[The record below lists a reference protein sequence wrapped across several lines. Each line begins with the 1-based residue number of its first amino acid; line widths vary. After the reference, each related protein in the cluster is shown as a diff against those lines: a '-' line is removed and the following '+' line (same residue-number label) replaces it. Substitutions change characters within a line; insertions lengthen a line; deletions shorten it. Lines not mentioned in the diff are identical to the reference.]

1 MRITQPN
8 QIVLTRLAALMLIAT
23 VIGNVDLRGQ
33 SGRRGSK
40 SNTSP
45 APVAAPSPANSLSET
60 PDRTPRLKLDLL
72 VAADYSGKK
81 LQSEAQVYTSN
92 LIRLR
97 ELSDGSITD
106 LGELVTS
113 EAIKR
118 AKQEETAY
126 VALLK
131 FEIDAVQDG
140 RLILNSQ
147 NLEVQCHVYEPKT
160 GKRIVKDKTFYQPVG
175 PFGSRT
181 PGEIGSGDPPVKLTT
196 EAAGASVA
204 DQIRHGLLL
213 ALSERSS
220 VE

>member
-1 MRITQPN
+1 MRITRPN
-8 QIVLTRLAALMLIAT
+8 QIMLPRLAALLLIAM
-23 VIGNVDLRGQ
+23 VVGGVELRGQ

-40 SNTSP
+40 PNTNP
-45 APVAAPSPANSLSET
+45 PPVAAPSPAET
-60 PDRTPRLKLDLL
+60 SDRTARLKLDLL
-72 VAADYSGKK
+72 VAADYSGKR
-81 LQSEAQVYTSN
+81 LPSEARVYASN

-106 LGELVTS
+106 IGELGTS
-113 EAIKR
+113 EVIKR

-131 FEIDAVQDG
+131 FEIDAVQNG
-140 RLILNSQ
+140 KLILNSQ
-147 NLEVQCHVYEPKT
+147 NLKVQCHVYEPKT

-181 PGEIGSGDPPVKLTT
+181 PGEIGSGAPPVKLTT
-196 EAAGASVA
+196 EAAGDSVA

-213 ALSERSS
+213 ALRERSS

>member
-1 MRITQPN
+1 M
-8 QIVLTRLAALMLIAT
+8 LTKNRFKHLTALLALT
-23 VIGNVDLRGQ
+23 VVVPGVSSHGQ

-40 SNTSP
+40 PNTTP
-45 APVAAPSPANSLSET
+45 PPFAASPANSPSET
-60 PDRTPRLKLDLL
+60 ADRTPRLKLDLL

-81 LQSEAQVYTSN
+81 LPSEAHVYASN

-106 LGELVTS
+106 IGELATS
-113 EAIKR
+113 EVIKR

-160 GKRIVKDKTFYQPVG
+160 GKRIVKDKTYYQPVG
-175 PFGSRT
+175 LFGSRT
-181 PGEIGSGDPPVKLTT
+181 PGEIGSGAPPVKLNT

-213 ALSERSS
+213 ALRERSS

>member
-1 MRITQPN
+1 M
-8 QIVLTRLAALMLIAT
+8 LTKNRFKQLTALLAFMSMVGGISSS
-23 VIGNVDLRGQ
+23 GQ

-40 SNTSP
+40 PNSNP
-45 APVAAPSPANSLSET
+45 PPVAAPSPANSPAESS
-60 PDRTPRLKLDLL
+60 DRTARLKLDLL
-72 VAADYSGKK
+72 VAADYSGKR
-81 LQSEAQVYTSN
+81 LPSEARVYASN

-106 LGELVTS
+106 LGELGTS
-113 EAIKR
+113 EVIKR
-118 AKQEETAY
+118 AKQEQTVY

-140 RLILNSQ
+140 KLILNSQ

-160 GKRIVKDKTFYQPVG
+160 GKRIVKDKTYYQPVG

-181 PGEIGSGDPPVKLTT
+181 PGEIGSGAPPVKLTT

-213 ALSERSS
+213 ALRERSS

>member
-1 MRITQPN
+1 M
-8 QIVLTRLAALMLIAT
+8 LTKNRFKPLTALLVFT
-23 VIGNVDLRGQ
+23 LVFGGVSSRGQ
-33 SGRRGSK
+33 SGRRGAK

-45 APVAAPSPANSLSET
+45 PVAAPSPANSTAET
-60 PDRTPRLKLDLL
+60 PDRTARIKLDLL
-72 VAADYSGKK
+72 VAVDYSEKRLPTE
-81 LQSEAQVYTSN
+81 LQIYGSTAFS
-92 LIRLR
+92 LR
-97 ELSDGSITD
+97 DLNDGSITAI
-106 LGELVTS
+106 GELQTS
-113 EAIKR
+113 EVIKR

-126 VALLK
+126 VVLLK
-131 FEIDAVQDG
+131 FEIDAVQNG
-140 RLILNSQ
+140 KLILNSQ
-147 NLEVQCHVYEPKT
+147 NLEVQCQVYEPKT
-160 GKRIVKDKTFYQPVG
+160 GKRIVKDKTYYQPVG